1 MRVSQWCLG
10 AMMFGKRGNRDY
22 TSYER
27 IVHRSLEAEIN
38 FVDTADVYS
47 AGESEQILGAA
58 LKGRR
63 ENVILATKCFNPMGK
78 DLNRRGGSR
87 RWIVQAVEESLSRLD
102 TDYIDLYQL
111 HRLDPAVELEE
122 SLSAMDDLVRQ
133 GKIRYVGTSTARAEQ
148 IVEAHWIAERR
159 GFDPIRCEQPPYS
172 IFSRAIEASVL
183 PTCQRYGMG
192 VMTWS
197 PLNAGWLSGKYSRDQ
212 VKPEGT
218 RSAQNALFPQWWD
231 WDAPA
236 VRRKF
241 DLLDELKKL
250 AAKAGLSLIDL
261 SLAFATEHPAV
272 TSAIIGPRTEAQ
284 LEEMLAGT
292 GTCLTSDV
300 LDRIDELVPP
310 GSDVDP
316 SNSAEI
322 NLDLTRPANR
332 RR

>member
-1 MRVSQWCLG
+1 MRLSQWCLG

-133 GKIRYVGTSTARAEQ
+133 GKIRYVGTSTARAD
-148 IVEAHWIAERR
+148 ALPRSTS
-159 GFDPIRCEQPPYS
+159 GS
-172 IFSRAIEASVL
+172 GSAITCSDDVARS
-183 PTCQRYGMG
+183 PTCSSQYNETA
-192 VMTWS
+192 VST
-197 PLNAGWLSGKYSRDQ
+197 SRIA
-212 VKPEGT
+212 PST
-218 RSAQNALFPQWWD
+218 AQARACALI
-231 WDAPA
+231 
-236 VRRKF
+236 VVC
-241 DLLDELKKL
+241 
-250 AAKAGLSLIDL
+250 
-261 SLAFATEHPAV
+261 FAH
-272 TSAIIGPRTEAQ
+272 
-284 LEEMLAGT
+284 
-292 GTCLTSDV
+292 
-300 LDRIDELVPP
+300 
-310 GSDVDP
+310 
-316 SNSAEI
+316 
-322 NLDLTRPANR
+322 
-332 RR
+332 

>member
-1 MRVSQWCLG
+1 
-10 AMMFGKRGNRDY
+10 MMFGQRGNRDY
-22 TSYER
+22 AACER
-27 IVHRSLEAEIN
+27 IIHRSLDAGIN
-38 FVDTADVYS
+38 FIDTADTYS
-47 AGESEQILGAA
+47 SGESEQIVGAA

-78 DLNRRGGSR
+78 DPNRRGGSR
-87 RWIVQAVEESLSRLD
+87 RWIVQAVEESLQRLD

-111 HRLDPAVELEE
+111 HRIDPAVELEE

-172 IFSRAIEASVL
+172 IFSRSIEAAVL
-183 PTCQRYGMG
+183 PTCKRYGMG
-192 VMTWS
+192 VIAWS
-197 PLNAGWLSGKYSRDQ
+197 PLNAGWLAGKYQRDQ
-212 VKPEGT
+212 APAEGT
-218 RSAQNALFPQWWD
+218 RAAIKGPFPEWWN

-236 VRRKF
+236 VQRKF
-241 DLLDELKKL
+241 DLLDELQKL
-250 AAKAGLSLIDL
+250 AGDAGVPLLHL
-261 SLAFATEHPAV
+261 ALAFVIEHPAI
-272 TSAIIGPRTEAQ
+272 TSAIIGPRTEEQ
-284 LEEMLAGT
+284 LEEMLPGVS
-292 GTCLTSDV
+292 LRLSSEV

-322 NLDLTRPANR
+322 NPELSRPANR